1 MLEAFFEQ
9 DSTGVLLI
17 APPGS
22 GKTYILKELSKQQ
35 SLVFISPLKALSL
48 EFCKNIQGI
57 SLLDKTFKQR
67 VHILETLPKSFV
79 VVLTAELLTE
89 DLVEFFYKKNVI
101 FVIDE
106 IHLFYYW
113 GKSFRPY
120 LQDLI
125 EILFSLEVKV
135 LMLTAT
141 FSFFDELLFQQ
152 SLTLN
157 TLYVLDYQNKSLGF
171 LPEYHCHYWKFFL
184 ILRLR
189 IQLYLSE
196 RSLLIFCKTRYEVDD
211 CYNYLSKKF
220 NCVFQCKGGE
230 TVDFQNKIE
239 DFLDKKVII
248 ISTIAL
254 SHGVN
259 LPSISDVF
267 ILYKVEEEDFW
278 IQMVRRAGRDKKSYK
293 IFSMN
298 SFYKSDIVRDIK
310 FLRISFKKWLFS

>member
-1 MLEAFFEQ
+1 MLHAFFTES
-9 DSTGVLLI
+9 STGVLLI

-22 GKTYILKELSKQQ
+22 GKTYILKEFSRNQ
-35 SLVFISPLKALSL
+35 SLVFVSPLKALSL

-67 VHILETLPKSFV
+67 VHLLKTLPSRFV

-89 DLVEFFYKKNVI
+89 DMVEFFYKKNAV

-113 GKSFRPY
+113 GRSFRPY

-125 EILFSLEVKV
+125 EILFSLEVKI

-171 LPEYHCHYWKFFL
+171 LPEYHCKYSKILL

-196 RSLLIFCKTRYEVDD
+196 RSLLIFCQTRNEVDD
-211 CYNYLSKKF
+211 CYAYLSKKF
-220 NCVFQCKGGE
+220 KNVFQCKGGE
-230 TVDFQNKIE
+230 TVEFQKNIE
-239 DFLDKKVII
+239 DFLNKKVII

-267 ILYKVEEEDFW
+267 ILYKVEQEDFW

-293 IFSMN
+293 IFSRN
-298 SFYKSDIVRDIK
+298 SFYKSDKLSDIK
-310 FLRISFKKWLFS
+310 FLGVAFKKWLFF